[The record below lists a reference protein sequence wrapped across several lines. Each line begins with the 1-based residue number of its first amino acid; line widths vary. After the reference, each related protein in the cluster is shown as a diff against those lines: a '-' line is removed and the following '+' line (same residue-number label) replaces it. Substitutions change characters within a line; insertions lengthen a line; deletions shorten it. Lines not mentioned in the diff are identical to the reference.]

1 MSDEKNESS
10 PIKQNWEEQKSKLK
24 LKYNNLTDE
33 DLKFEE
39 GKKQEMMGKLQTKL
53 GKTEV
58 ELTEIIKNL

>member
-53 GKTEV
+53 GKTDV